1 MKMTPKTAEK
11 LYQTDNNL
19 WRIYGE
25 QFSGQTKF
33 QTAVSGDKLAPT
45 LKGYIED
52 MFGDYLNLTINPE
65 HHYTVTT
72 KNPYTS
78 TEDDPI
84 LTDTELTFTA
94 FPDNESGEPV
104 LTLSLPE
111 EFTTDVDDPMK
122 IVSWTLYGA
131 NNDGENYSN
140 YLIPQNSKRGS
151 KSQER
156 LNPSITTSESKA
168 EFTSVNSQMT
178 CNKNKIIDYGT
189 NPAAFNSAVA
199 NRHIMLLH

>member
-84 LTDTELTFTA
+84 LTDTELTFNA

-111 EFTTDVDDPMK
+111 
-122 IVSWTLYGA
+122 
-131 NNDGENYSN
+131 
-140 YLIPQNSKRGS
+140 
-151 KSQER
+151 
-156 LNPSITTSESKA
+156 
-168 EFTSVNSQMT
+168 
-178 CNKNKIIDYGT
+178 
-189 NPAAFNSAVA
+189 
-199 NRHIMLLH
+199 